1 MTHEIYACLWF
12 DTQAEEAAHF
22 YTSIFGDSKIDYK
35 NHYTKEGLETH
46 HREAGSV
53 LTVGFRIGDLKFV
66 ALNGGPEFKFSQA
79 NSFFVNLETESEID
93 RIWERLSEGDSKTL
107 MPLDYYQWSQKY
119 GWIRD
124 KYGLTWQ
131 LNLTGTPQKVNPFLM
146 FDGAQLGKGREAI
159 DFYTSVFPDSN
170 LGDMVFYG
178 PENKEYE
185 GLIVHS
191 VFNLSGQEFMV
202 MDSGR
207 PNNVNFN
214 EAVSYMVYCQSQK
227 EIDYFWDQL
236 TRGGMEDQCGWLKDK
251 FGVSWQV
258 APAILPELLND
269 PERAGRVIQAF
280 MPMKKFDI
288 DKIIN
293 A

>member
-1 MTHEIYACLWF
+1 MTHEIYTCLWF
-12 DTQAEEAAHF
+12 DTQAEEAARF
-22 YTSIFGDSKIDYK
+22 YTSIFENSIINYK
-35 NHYTKEGLETH
+35 NYYTKEGFDIH
-46 HREAGSV
+46 HKEAGSV
-53 LTVGFRIGDLKFV
+53 LTVNFQIGDLKFV

-79 NSFFVNLETESEID
+79 NSFFVNLDTESEID
-93 RIWERLSEGDSKTL
+93 RIWERLSEGNSKVF
-107 MPLDYYQWSQKY
+107 MPLDYYHWSKKY

-124 KYGLTWQ
+124 KYGLSWQ
-131 LNLTGTPQKVNPFLM
+131 LNLTGTPQKITPFLM
-146 FDGAQLGKGREAI
+146 FDGAELGKGREAI
-159 DFYTSVFPDSN
+159 DFYTTVFPDSQLDN
-170 LGDMVFYG
+170 MVFYG
-178 PENKEYE
+178 QENPDYE

-202 MDSGR
+202 MDSGL
-207 PNNVNFN
+207 PNNIIFN

-227 EIDYFWDQL
+227 EIDYFWDKL
-236 TRGGMEDQCGWLKDK
+236 TEGGLEGQCGWLKDK

-258 APAILPELLND
+258 APSILPELLND

-288 DKIIN
+288 NTIIN